1 MAKTISRRQMLS
13 LSAATVGGATAW
25 AGGAQAHPRQ
35 YQPAARSQPARQG
48 NRPYWAQTYSGG
60 PNLRARE
67 QQIQAAVAY
76 IETLLDYWLARTDL
90 GQLLSGRLPSP
101 GGSAMARMGRPTT
114 TAESA
119 GH

>member
-1 MAKTISRRQMLS
+1 MQLGVFD
-13 LSAATVGGATAW
+13 L
-25 AGGAQAHPRQ
+25 
-35 YQPAARSQPARQG
+35 
-48 NRPYWAQTYSGG
+48 
-60 PNLRARE
+60 LRARE

-101 GGSAMARMGRPTT
+101 SGLAMGRM
-114 TAESA
+114 ERLKNMGENA